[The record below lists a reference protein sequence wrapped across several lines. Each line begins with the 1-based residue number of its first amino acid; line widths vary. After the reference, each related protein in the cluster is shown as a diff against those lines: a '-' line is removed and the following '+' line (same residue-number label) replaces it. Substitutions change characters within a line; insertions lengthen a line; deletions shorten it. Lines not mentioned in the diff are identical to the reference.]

1 MGVLRKMC
9 DAMGGF
15 CVVVPAAAAW
25 LAAAA
30 PHGLAPPGP
39 FFTPAGH
46 GEYLVA
52 WLGGVCRNRADWAR
66 DED

>member
-15 CVVVPAAAAW
+15 CVEVPAAAAW

-39 FFTPAGH
+39 FFTPAG
-46 GEYLVA
+46 GPSRRVP
-52 WLGGVCRNRADWAR
+52 CRLAGQRVPK
-66 DED
+66 